1 MKGSDD
7 SMSLHRRVIGT
18 VSILLALSVVACT
31 PAAPSPASPTAPP
44 AAAKPTTPPAA
55 AAQPTTAPAAAAQ
68 PTTAPAVAQPK
79 APAPTAPAAAAV
91 PNTPITLSVL
101 WAAGGPQE
109 AFLREVV
116 LPRFNRKYPNVTVQ
130 FDTAPTNQ
138 IDQKVLT
145 SAAGGGAPDVFWAF
159 DYSAAAYV
167 QKGLVAPVDPAA
179 QGFASQDALIASYLP
194 NTLAGYMFDGKLY
207 STPFHE
213 ASFSLYLNIRHFK
226 EAGLDP
232 DKDAPKTWDDVIR
245 VAKTL
250 TKTDAS
256 GKIVQHGFRF
266 SVNDPNYLYRQLAP
280 LVQQYGG
287 DILDANGKCI
297 ANNEAGVKALAFRNS
312 FVTEHKTEDPTS
324 TLNTP
329 SAPLDDFVKEKASM
343 FLTASAGTDP
353 WIMNGNPDLYNNHLF
368 KAVPLPQV
376 DPAKPATM
384 AYAQSALISGRA
396 PADRQAAAQA
406 FVADLMSTPVES
418 FKAFGALSPTA
429 AFRDSPEAKSYP
441 SMDSFMTDLSR
452 GKFAPRSAHYPEIR
466 DAFGRAVDRVVLNRQ
481 DPKAS
486 LDQFCDDVNRA
497 VSAG

>member
-1 MKGSDD
+1 
-7 SMSLHRRVIGT
+7 MSLHRRVLDT
-18 VSILLALSVVACT
+18 VSILLALTVAACM
-31 PAAPSPASPTAPP
+31 PAAPSPASPTAQPTTAIAP
-44 AAAKPTTPPAA
+44 AAAKVPSTP
-55 AAQPTTAPAAAAQ
+55 
-68 PTTAPAVAQPK
+68 V
-79 APAPTAPAAAAV
+79 
-91 PNTPITLSVL
+91 TLSVL

-116 LPRFNRKYPNVTVQ
+116 IPRFNRTYPNVAVQ

-167 QKGLVAPVDPAA
+167 QKGLVAPIDPAA
-179 QGFASQDALIASYLP
+179 QGFSSQDALISSYLP
-194 NTLAGYMFDGKLY
+194 GTLAGYIFDGKLY

-213 ASFSLYLNIRHFK
+213 ASFSLYLNVRHFR

-245 VAKTL
+245 VGKTL

-280 LVQQYGG
+280 LIQQYGG

-297 ANNEAGVKALAFRNS
+297 ANSEAGVKALAFRNS
-312 FVTEHKTEDPTS
+312 FVTEHKTEDPTA

-353 WIMNGNPDLYNNHLF
+353 WIMNGNPDLYNNRLF

-376 DPAKPATM
+376 DPSKPATI

-396 PADRQAAAQA
+396 SGERQAAAQA
-406 FVADLMSTPVES
+406 FVADLISTPVDS
-418 FKAFGALSPTA
+418 FKAFGALSPTV

-441 SMDSFMTDLSR
+441 SMDSFLTDLSR
-452 GKFAPRSAHYPEIR
+452 GKFAPRSAQYPEIR

-497 VSAG
+497 VAAG